1 MCEFDLWSSFFSR
14 TDLVEILD
22 FPAETIFRAWDAL
35 VPHFGSLQPHGFLR
49 STAAPNFFD
58 VISIAALCSLSRFM
72 VDQSW
77 AKDTSLLVADLLAT
91 LIDGVS
97 LALPEEFSDFLG
109 FRYHLKFHDN
119 LVDCF
124 ELWANDYPCLQRMQM
139 LDAVSRE
146 VRIVMRK
153 IRARAIQYAIMT
165 ARRSARSVT
174 IPGKCA

>member
-14 TDLVEILD
+14 TDLVEVLD
-22 FPAETIFRAWDAL
+22 FPAETIFGAWDAL

-58 VISIAALCSLSRFM
+58 VISITAHCSLSRFM

-77 AKDTSLLVADLLAT
+77 AKNLSLSVSDLLAA
-91 LIDGVS
+91 LIDEVS
-97 LALPEEFSDFLG
+97 LVLREEFSDFLG
-109 FRYHLKFHDN
+109 FRYYLKFHDN

-139 LDAVSRE
+139 LDAISRS
-146 VRIVMRK
+146 VRVVMRK
-153 IRARAIQYAIMT
+153 IRARAIQYAIVN
-165 ARRSARSVT
+165 APQS
-174 IPGKCA
+174 K